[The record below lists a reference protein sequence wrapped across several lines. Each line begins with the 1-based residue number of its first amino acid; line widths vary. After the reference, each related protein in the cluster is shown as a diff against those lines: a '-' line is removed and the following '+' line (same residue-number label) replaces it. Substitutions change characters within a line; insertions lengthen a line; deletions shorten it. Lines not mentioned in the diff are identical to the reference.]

1 MPHRRGATPEAIA
14 RLGDLVIERDPRR
27 PSGRLLREA
36 GMDLSY
42 NDLADPRHLEF
53 DYLRWMR
60 SVLQA
65 ARAQRILHVG
75 GAGCALARALA
86 AADPHGRQEV
96 WEIDPTILGLARD
109 HLGLARAP
117 GLRVRLGDG
126 AAALALAPDAARD
139 AVVID
144 AFLGARVAPG
154 PSSAATLGEA
164 ARVAPLTLVNVVDD
178 RAGREVARVAAG
190 LAEAYPRVWAL
201 AGRSHNTVLGADRG
215 RLNLER
221 LRGPLAADASPAAL
235 GVLSL

>member
-1 MPHRRGATPEAIA
+1 MPHRRARDPQVIA
-14 RLGDLVIERDPRR
+14 QVGDLVVERDPRR

-60 SVLQA
+60 WVIQA
-65 ARAQRILHVG
+65 ARAQRVLHVG

-96 WEIDPTILGLARD
+96 WEIDATILEIARQ
-109 HLGLARAP
+109 HLGLARTP

-126 AAALALAPDAARD
+126 VAALADTADAARD

-154 PSSAATLGEA
+154 PSSPAALSHA
-164 ARVAPLTLVNVVDD
+164 ARIAPLTLVNVVDD

-190 LAEAYPRVWAL
+190 LAEAYPRVWTVS
-201 AGRSHNTVLGADRG
+201 GRSHNTVLGADRG
-215 RLNLER
+215 GLDLER
-221 LRGPLAADASPAAL
+221 VRSPLAADFSPAGLA
-235 GVLSL
+235 VLSG

>member
-1 MPHRRGATPEAIA
+1 VPHRRPVAPRVLVQVGELSLETDPA
-14 RLGDLVIERDPRR
+14 RPT
-27 PSGRLLREA
+27 GRLLRDA

-60 SVLQA
+60 WVLHSV
-65 ARAQRILHVG
+65 RAHRVLHVG

-96 WEIDPTILGLARD
+96 WEIDPVILEVARE
-109 HLGLARAP
+109 HLGLRRTP

-126 AAALALAPDAARD
+126 ATALAFAADRSRD

-154 PSSAATLGEA
+154 PSSPGALAEA

-178 RAGREVARVAAG
+178 RAGREVARVADG
-190 LAEAYPRVWAL
+190 LAQAYPRVWTL
-201 AGRSHNTVLGADRG
+201 SGRSHNTVLGADRG
-215 RLNLER
+215 GLDLGR
-221 LRGPLAADASPAAL
+221 LRGPLAADRSPAAL
-235 GVLSL
+235 DVLSV